1 MLKVILSIV
10 LCTALFVNVAFGVGQ
25 TVELDFSGLQVGES
39 VRDYFA
45 GGFGSL
51 GSGPGPNY
59 GIVFL
64 DFDNSSYPGFVVDL
78 SNPQI
83 PSDPRFDGVR
93 DSVLNPAVDCGRGV
107 TKGYWKFAD
116 PGPSVPIYSSLQIP
130 LINYVGLRSTG
141 NGNDAN
147 PVTLTVG
154 PQVGPF
160 SAPLY
165 PPANAVTELDARGCT
180 VFNTTYLPYDMG
192 YVSLTGTGRLPY
204 LLSFFF
210 QFRPDTPCEPA
221 IPQPTNP
228 GEFLITFNGL
238 QIGEKV
244 QSFFNGGSGSKG
256 STALSTSNYGL
267 LATAEGGFDV
277 NNQPCPEA
285 FAFVQNSKTCACSMG
300 AGADPLAYHPAYV
313 LQSGRCNTRLEFTI
327 TSNYIIDAIEIYLEH
342 FSGVQIT
349 PAPTNLTSSSIL
361 PPVCRRQY
369 WDFLTNPNGNRTNRV
384 FTVQV
389 SSVDIATFS
398 AIKVFATC
406 PATYIWST
414 IGNGPYRCVCPTGYH
429 EVFNATTRVRTC
441 VLDCTDPQCCVNF
454 DTPKADGASCSD
466 GNACTV
472 GDVCRNV
479 TGGIPTCRSGAP
491 LTCADSGNQCLEDG
505 VCNPSTGSC
514 SYANKVDNTPCNDG
528 LFCSQTDLCLSGTCT
543 GTNFV
548 TCSSSG
554 QCFDAG
560 VCSEQL
566 NGACTNPPSVAGTS
580 CNDNNACT
588 LNDQCDGAGAC
599 TVNTPVACAAADQ
612 CHQPGVCQ
620 PSTGTCTYD
629 NKLDGTTCDDG
640 LFCTQTDTCQTGVC
654 TGGNPVTCTALGQC
668 FDAGVCSE
676 QLNGACTNPPSV
688 AGTSCNDNNA
698 CTLNDRCD
706 GAGACTVN
714 TPFTCAAPTQCQ
726 EAGVC
731 DPLTGV
737 CSYANKPNGTSCN
750 DGLPCTQTDVCLA
763 GVCVGTNPVVCPAAD
778 QCHQDGVCNQN
789 TGVCEYANKPDN
801 TGCNDGLFC
810 TQTDVCLSGSCV
822 GTNNV
827 VCTSISQCHD
837 AGVCQESL
845 QGQCTNPPKA
855 LGSSCNDANPCTL
868 NDQCNGQGSCSVN
881 TPFVCAAPSQCH
893 EQGVCN
899 PSTGTCDYADSPLN
913 TPCNDG
919 NFCTQTDVCVSGSC
933 VGENPVVCT
942 ASDQCH
948 VAGVCVN
955 GANGFTCTNPA
966 IADNTPCTDNNPCT
980 LNDVCMTGVCV
991 SGSMKSCPA
1000 PGQCYNDGV
1009 CNNSTGAC
1017 VDMPKSSGSSCE
1029 ISLCHDND
1037 ACDGAGTCIAGTPKV
1052 CPRGDNLQQCSP
1064 DSACDP
1070 STGLCTVSVPLP
1082 DGTPCTDSNLCTV
1095 NDTCVSGQCTA
1106 GHPMACAAKNECRRP
1121 GVCNG
1126 QTGSC
1131 SNGPILANGSP
1142 CTTCNDDEWWSG
1154 NDGAWIAHS
1163 DRDDDDDDDD
1173 DDDECLCW
1181 NGYCVSAERLAKYL
1195 NLNDDNDN
1203 HGSWS
1208 NNDDSSNDDSHHR
1221 RHNDDSSNDDSH
1233 RHRRHNDDDSDDDDS
1248 HHRNDDDDDG
1258 RRHRR
1263 HF

>member
-778 QCHQDGVCNQN
+778 QCH
-789 TGVCEYANKPDN
+789 
-801 TGCNDGLFC
+801 
-810 TQTDVCLSGSCV
+810 
-822 GTNNV
+822 
-827 VCTSISQCHD
+827 
-837 AGVCQESL
+837 
-845 QGQCTNPPKA
+845 
-855 LGSSCNDANPCTL
+855 
-868 NDQCNGQGSCSVN
+868 
-881 TPFVCAAPSQCH
+881 
-893 EQGVCN
+893 
-899 PSTGTCDYADSPLN
+899 
-913 TPCNDG
+913 
-919 NFCTQTDVCVSGSC
+919 
-933 VGENPVVCT
+933 
-942 ASDQCH
+942 